1 MSYYDK
7 DRDDVAHRIG
17 RYPGPGLN
25 SAAEYQQAG
34 RPFLQKVT
42 PGETH
47 DNGAAGTEAF
57 DDNNLVKNDVVSIEF
72 PFITKRITLRNLDDT
87 NDAYVYFT
95 SLMVPAE
102 DLGDDDKAGDAAA
115 AEDRTVLD
123 PGPTKR
129 GNALTTAELNAY
141 NNVADARPDSAVK
154 VNGHY
159 YTLEPGETIDM
170 NLKCKRVY
178 IAGNGDVRVY
188 AELTNI
194 VHPYNLDLRGI
205 EGISGGTSGT
215 VKS

>member
-7 DRDDVAHRIG
+7 DNTNAAARIG

-25 SAAEYQQAG
+25 SVAEYQQAG
-34 RPFLQKVT
+34 RPFLKMVAPT
-42 PGETH
+42 
-47 DNGAAGTEAF
+47 AAHSDGDGGTETFAGN
-57 DDNNLVKNDVVSIEF
+57 DKIKTDVVTVEF
-72 PFITKRITLRNLDDT
+72 PFITKRVTIKNLSL

-102 DLGDDDKAGDAAA
+102 DLGANDKAGDAAA

-123 PGPTKR
+123 PAPTAR
-129 GNALTTAELNAY
+129 GDVITVAELDEYHQA
-141 NNVADARPDSAVK
+141 VADARPDSAVK
-154 VNGHY
+154 ANGHY
-159 YTLEPGETIDM
+159 YTLEPDETVEM

-178 IAGNGDVRVY
+178 IAGSGDLRVY

-205 EGISGGTSGT
+205 EGISGGIAGT